1 MCVELREGWYGIV
14 LSCSLPGGPLKF
26 SCAFC
31 LLAGCGCGHRGEPV
45 WSVGA
50 EQLGCTVLSC
60 RPELRL
66 GLQRLASGIR
76 GRVEGPHGLSFHRH
90 WLRSRR
96 VWSWEG
102 WARAPSCPCRDILP
116 CGQVKKMGKLG
127 LLAMDVPEEFSGAGL
142 DYLAYAIAMEE
153 ISRGCASTG
162 VIMSVN
168 NSLYLGPILKFGS
181 KAQKQQW
188 ITPFTGGDRIGC
200 FALSEPGNGSD
211 AGAASTTARAEG
223 DSWVLNGTK
232 AWITN
237 SWEASAAVVFA
248 STDRSLQNKGISAFL
263 VPMPTPGLTL
273 GKKEDKLGI
282 RASSTANLIFED
294 CRIPKDSLLG
304 EPGMGFRIAMQTLDM
319 GRIGIASQ
327 ALGISQAALDCAV
340 NYAENRRAFGAPLTK
355 LQSIQFKLAD
365 MALALESARLLTW
378 HAAMLKDNKKPFTKE
393 AAMAKLA
400 ASEAATAITH
410 QAIQILGGMGYVTEM
425 PAERHYRDAR
435 ITEIYEGT
443 SEIQRLVIAG
453 QLLKSYRG

>member
-1 MCVELREGWYGIV
+1 MLR
-14 LSCSLPGGPLKF
+14 
-26 SCAFC
+26 
-31 LLAGCGCGHRGEPV
+31 
-45 WSVGA
+45 
-50 EQLGCTVLSC
+50 QT
-60 RPELRL
+60 
-66 GLQRLASGIR
+66 
-76 GRVEGPHGLSFHRH
+76 
-90 WLRSRR
+90 
-96 VWSWEG
+96 
-102 WARAPSCPCRDILP
+102 CRDFAEKELVPIAAQLDREHLFP
-116 CGQVKKMGKLG
+116 TAQVKKMGELG

-142 DYLAYAIAMEE
+142 DYLAYSIALEE

-168 NSLYLGPILKFGS
+168 NSLYLGPILKFGTPE
-181 KAQKQQW
+181 QKQRW
-188 ITPFTGGDRIGC
+188 ITPFTSGDKIGC

-211 AGAASTTARAEG
+211 AGAASTTAREDG

-237 SWEASAAVVFA
+237 SWEASATVVFA
-248 STDRSLQNKGISAFL
+248 STDRSRQNKGISAFL

-294 CRIPKDSLLG
+294 CRIPKENLLG
-304 EPGMGFRIAMQTLDM
+304 EPGMGFKIAMQTLDM

-327 ALGISQAALDCAV
+327 ALGIAQASLDCAV
-340 NYAENRRAFGAPLTK
+340 KYAESRNAFGAPLTK
-355 LQSIQFKLAD
+355 LQNIQFKLAD

-378 HAAMLKDNKKPFTKE
+378 RAAMLKDNKKPFTKE
-393 AAMAKLA
+393 SAMAKLA
-400 ASEAATAITH
+400 ASEAATAISH

-425 PAERHYRDAR
+425 PAERYYRDAR

-453 QLLKSYRG
+453 HLLRSYRS